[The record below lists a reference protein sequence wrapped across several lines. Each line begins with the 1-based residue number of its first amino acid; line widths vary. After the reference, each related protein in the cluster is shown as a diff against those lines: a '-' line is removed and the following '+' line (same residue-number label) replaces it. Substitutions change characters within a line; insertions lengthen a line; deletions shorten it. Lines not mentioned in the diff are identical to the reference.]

1 MQKVSNMVTDN
12 NLDEINQKLELLE
25 GVENANVE
33 QFLSFFLDDEEY
45 AVDILRVQ
53 EIRCWEGATVIPNSP
68 ASVKGVMNL
77 RGTIV
82 PVMDLRLRLGL
93 VAQEYN
99 PLTVVIVLKFITQD
113 GVEKISGVVV
123 DAVADVHSVSPDDI
137 QQAPELSTNVNSSF
151 VKGLGSTKSGALIL
165 LDPDTLLAI

>member
-1 MQKVSNMVTDN
+1 MTEEVTDV
-12 NLDEINQKLELLE
+12 EKINQKLELLD

-68 ASVKGVMNL
+68 VSVKGVMNL

-93 VAQEYN
+93 VEQAYN

-113 GVEKISGVVV
+113 GIEKISGVVV
-123 DAVADVHSVSPDDI
+123 DAVADVHSISPDDI
-137 QQAPELSTNVNSSF
+137 QQAPELSSNVNANF
-151 VKGLGSTKSGALIL
+151 VKGLGSSKSGALIL